1 MESGGSKKGRG
12 GELSTK
18 PLLFFTEEEG
28 EEALRLAEKE
38 LEDHRRKNAYNG
50 HSGGGGGEEDDPMFV
65 RDGLKDPKLEAQ
77 RVKRLQA
84 RRKREESRASGVG
97 KGEGDDTLEEGVIQ
111 GQPLSLAQ
119 KRAAQ
124 RAAKSEREA
133 SEAQQKLDNMSD
145 EEYRQYYEE
154 MALQEDSDS
163 TIQNGK
169 NYSLLQLEFL
179 ILSIERVSD
188 LRPHSM
194 LTGASSDDEVRNAW
208 KPVAELYNLLVS
220 GKWDEKHGEQP
231 YFEDYYGVGH
241 YTPLAVGGVGGL
253 QRTHMGLYAKWQG
266 GTPRAP
272 QLNTGNPLR
281 NPPRHNRQFAIW
293 KEWARVKGEIFNCSR
308 KKIRHSVSFV
318 CFYF

>member
-1 MESGGSKKGRG
+1 MEARRLKQLKAQSKRERKGSGDHGSGDHDV
-12 GELSTK
+12 GEG
-18 PLLFFTEEEG
+18 EGEGEGDEEG
-28 EEALRLAEKE
+28 
-38 LEDHRRKNAYNG
+38 
-50 HSGGGGGEEDDPMFV
+50 
-65 RDGLKDPKLEAQ
+65 
-77 RVKRLQA
+77 
-84 RRKREESRASGVG
+84 
-97 KGEGDDTLEEGVIQ
+97 GDDTLDGVVQ
-111 GQPLSLAQ
+111 GQTLSSAQ

-124 RAAKSEREA
+124 RAAKAQRDA
-133 SEAQQKLDNMSD
+133 QGVQQKLDNMSD

-194 LTGASSDDEVRNAW
+194 LTGASSDDDVRNAW

-253 QRTHMGLYAKWQG
+253 QRTHLGLYAKWQG
-266 GTPRAP
+266 GTPKAP
-272 QLNTGNPLR
+272 QINTGNPLR

-308 KKIRHSVSFV
+308 E
-318 CFYF
+318 